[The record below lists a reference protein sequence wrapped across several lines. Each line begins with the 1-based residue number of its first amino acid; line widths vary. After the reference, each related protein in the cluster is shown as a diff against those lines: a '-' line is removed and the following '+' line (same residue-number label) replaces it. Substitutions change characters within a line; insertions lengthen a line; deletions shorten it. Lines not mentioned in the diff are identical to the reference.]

1 MYISS
6 KYLFLL
12 KCFHNSI
19 NQLSFCTFYMKLPK
33 NFVLCFI
40 TFLHVCVFI
49 LFFLYPFVSLVRRLL
64 PSLKYTRRQNNAK
77 SLYELYFQVKT
88 KNLFISSIVR
98 LKPCK
103 ALWRHWSSRGRLL
116 LFVSFFGARTS
127 LISIFILFVVVYFSS
142 SFPLQVI
149 LLKGDILVQNIYLYF
164 LVWTVWFKSHCSGG
178 DVSSNL
184 SFWLKLTIFQ
194 RVQPLHSGHFRQ
206 FLNFVSFFEY

>member
-1 MYISS
+1 
-6 KYLFLL
+6 
-12 KCFHNSI
+12 
-19 NQLSFCTFYMKLPK
+19 MKLPK

-98 LKPCK
+98 LEPCK
-103 ALWRHWSSRGRLL
+103 ALWRHWLSSGRFL

-184 SFWLKLTIFQ
+184 SF
-194 RVQPLHSGHFRQ
+194 
-206 FLNFVSFFEY
+206 

>member
-1 MYISS
+1 MFSQLNQSTLVLYILHEVA
-6 KYLFLL
+6 KEF
-12 KCFHNSI
+12 CFV
-19 NQLSFCTFYMKLPK
+19 FYYFSPC
-33 NFVLCFI
+33 LCFY
-40 TFLHVCVFI
+40 LVVFI
-49 LFFLYPFVSLVRRLL
+49 PFCLSCKKIIAFA
-64 PSLKYTRRQNNAK
+64 KYTRRQNNAK

-98 LKPCK
+98 LEPCK
-103 ALWRHWSSRGRLL
+103 ALWRHWLSRGRLL

-127 LISIFILFVVVYFSS
+127 LISIFILFVVVCFSS

-184 SFWLKLTIFQ
+184 SF
-194 RVQPLHSGHFRQ
+194 
-206 FLNFVSFFEY
+206 

>member
-1 MYISS
+1 
-6 KYLFLL
+6 
-12 KCFHNSI
+12 
-19 NQLSFCTFYMKLPK
+19 MKLPK

-49 LFFLYPFVSLVRRLL
+49 LSFLYPFVSLVRRLL

-98 LKPCK
+98 LEPCK
-103 ALWRHWSSRGRLL
+103 ALWRHWLSRGRLL
-116 LFVSFFGARTS
+116 LFVLFSAHA
-127 LISIFILFVVVYFSS
+127 LVISIFILFVVVHFSS

-149 LLKGDILVQNIYLYF
+149 LLKGDILVQNICLYF

-184 SFWLKLTIFQ
+184 SF
-194 RVQPLHSGHFRQ
+194 
-206 FLNFVSFFEY
+206 